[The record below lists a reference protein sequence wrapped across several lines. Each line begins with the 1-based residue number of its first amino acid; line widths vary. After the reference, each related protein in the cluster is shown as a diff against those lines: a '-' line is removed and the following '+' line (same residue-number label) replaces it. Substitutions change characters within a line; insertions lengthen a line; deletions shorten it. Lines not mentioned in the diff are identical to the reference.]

1 MQLSRKALVRI
12 QPNRADPIGFLKQL
26 LDPLMA
32 VGVLF
37 LIYLLFKIEIRSI
50 DGILAALAFSLGWPG
65 QIPFR
70 RVQPGLLREV
80 ILRWVTTVALLT
92 LVGLV
97 TRTTGNFEP
106 QVLHAWFIAT
116 PLLQYGLHR
125 LSPFIVA
132 RSPLGGRQASCVI
145 VGAGP
150 LGRELARAISRDPF
164 EIVRIAAYFDDRNNE
179 RLGCEDEEDG
189 TVTPLGRLSDVARYV
204 QVHQIQRIYIALP
217 MASQPRIL
225 ALLDALRDT
234 TASIYFAPDIFVHD
248 LIQARVE
255 TIGGMPV
262 VAVCESPFFGTEAF
276 VKRLS
281 DIGLAV
287 IAIALTT
294 PIMLGVAI
302 AVATTSPGPILFR
315 QRRYGLDGREIE
327 VWKFRSMR
335 TQDDGAVIRQATR
348 EDARITNVGRW
359 IRKTSLDELPQFFNV
374 LQGRMSVVGPRP
386 HAVAHN
392 EMFRSLIKGYMV
404 RHKVKPGITGWAQVN
419 GARGETATVDAM
431 SRRIDL
437 DLAYLRNWSLNLD
450 LRILWGTVRL
460 MVRDPNAY

>member
-12 QPNRADPIGFLKQL
+12 QTNRADPIGFLKQL
-26 LDPLMA
+26 LDPLIA
-32 VGVLF
+32 VGMLF
-37 LIYLLFKIEIRSI
+37 LIYALFEIKVRSI

-92 LVGLV
+92 LIGLV
-97 TRTTGNFEP
+97 TRTTSNFEP
-106 QVLHAWFIAT
+106 QVLHVWFIAT
-116 PLLQYGLHR
+116 PLFQYGLHR

-132 RSPLGGRQASCVI
+132 RTPLGGRQASCVI

-150 LGRELARAISRDPF
+150 LGRELASAISLDPF
-164 EIVRIAAYFDDRNNE
+164 EIIRIAAYFDDRNHE
-179 RLGCEDEEDG
+179 RLGCHDEKDR
-189 TVTPLGRLSDVARYV
+189 TITPFGRLSDVARYV
-204 QVHQIQRIYIALP
+204 QDHQIQRIYIALP

-248 LIQARVE
+248 LIQARIE

-281 DIGLAV
+281 DIVLAV

-294 PIMLGVAI
+294 PVMVGVAI

-348 EDARITNVGRW
+348 EDARITSVGRW

-450 LRILWGTVRL
+450 LQILWGTVRL

>member
-1 MQLSRKALVRI
+1 MQHSRKALVRI

-37 LIYLLFKIEIRSI
+37 LIYLLSDLEIRSI

-150 LGRELARAISRDPF
+150 LGRELARAISLDPF

-179 RLGCEDEEDG
+179 RLGCQDEEDG
-189 TVTPLGRLSDVARYV
+189 IVTPLGRLSDVARYV
-204 QVHQIQRIYIALP
+204 QDHQIQRIYIALP

-234 TASIYFAPDIFVHD
+234 TASIYFASDIFVHD

-281 DIGLAV
+281 DIVLAL
-287 IAIALTT
+287 IAIVLTT

-359 IRKTSLDELPQFFNV
+359 IRKTSPTCV
-374 LQGRMSVVGPRP
+374 
-386 HAVAHN
+386 
-392 EMFRSLIKGYMV
+392 
-404 RHKVKPGITGWAQVN
+404 TGHSTWICEFC
-419 GARGETATVDAM
+419 GERCA
-431 SRRIDL
+431 
-437 DLAYLRNWSLNLD
+437 
-450 LRILWGTVRL
+450 
-460 MVRDPNAY
+460 

>member
-1 MQLSRKALVRI
+1 
-12 QPNRADPIGFLKQL
+12 
-26 LDPLMA
+26 
-32 VGVLF
+32 
-37 LIYLLFKIEIRSI
+37 
-50 DGILAALAFSLGWPG
+50 
-65 QIPFR
+65 
-70 RVQPGLLREV
+70 
-80 ILRWVTTVALLT
+80 
-92 LVGLV
+92 
-97 TRTTGNFEP
+97 
-106 QVLHAWFIAT
+106 
-116 PLLQYGLHR
+116 
-125 LSPFIVA
+125 
-132 RSPLGGRQASCVI
+132 
-145 VGAGP
+145 
-150 LGRELARAISRDPF
+150 
-164 EIVRIAAYFDDRNNE
+164 
-179 RLGCEDEEDG
+179 
-189 TVTPLGRLSDVARYV
+189 
-204 QVHQIQRIYIALP
+204 

-262 VAVCESPFFGTEAF
+262 VAVCESPFFGPEAF
-276 VKRLS
+276 VKRFS
-281 DIGLAV
+281 DIVLAV

-335 TQDDGAVIRQATR
+335 AQDDGAVICQATR
-348 EDARITNVGRW
+348 EDPRITNVGRW

>member
-1 MQLSRKALVRI
+1 
-12 QPNRADPIGFLKQL
+12 
-26 LDPLMA
+26 
-32 VGVLF
+32 
-37 LIYLLFKIEIRSI
+37 
-50 DGILAALAFSLGWPG
+50 
-65 QIPFR
+65 
-70 RVQPGLLREV
+70 
-80 ILRWVTTVALLT
+80 
-92 LVGLV
+92 V

-150 LGRELARAISRDPF
+150 LGRELARAISLDPF

-204 QVHQIQRIYIALP
+204 QDHQIQRIYIALP

-281 DIGLAV
+281 DIVLAV
-287 IAIALTT
+287 IAIVLTT

-335 TQDDGAVIRQATR
+335 TQEDGAVIRQATR

>member
-1 MQLSRKALVRI
+1 MQFSRKALVRI

-26 LDPLMA
+26 LDPLIA

-37 LIYLLFKIEIRSI
+37 LIYELFEIKARSI

-92 LVGLV
+92 LIGLV
-97 TRTTGNFEP
+97 TRTTDNFQP

-132 RSPLGGRQASCVI
+132 RTPLSGRQASCVI

-150 LGRELARAISRDPF
+150 LGRELARAISLDPF

-179 RLGCEDEEDG
+179 RLGCQDEEDG
-189 TVTPLGRLSDVARYV
+189 TVTPFGRLSDVARYV
-204 QVHQIQRIYIALP
+204 QDHQIQRIYIALP

-262 VAVCESPFFGTEAF
+262 VAVCESPFFGPEAF
-276 VKRLS
+276 VKRFS
-281 DIGLAV
+281 DIVLAV

-302 AVATTSPGPILFR
+302 AVATTSPGPVLFR

-335 TQDDGAVIRQATR
+335 AQDDGAVIRQATR
-348 EDARITNVGRW
+348 EDPRITNVGRW

-450 LRILWGTVRL
+450 LQILWGTVRL

>member
-1 MQLSRKALVRI
+1 MKKTELSRPSVVCPMSRDMSKTIKFNGSTSLFPWPRSPESWLFWMRCEI
-12 QPNRADPIGFLKQL
+12 QLP
-26 LDPLMA
+26 
-32 VGVLF
+32 
-37 LIYLLFKIEIRSI
+37 RSI
-50 DGILAALAFSLGWPG
+50 
-65 QIPFR
+65 
-70 RVQPGLLREV
+70 
-80 ILRWVTTVALLT
+80 
-92 LVGLV
+92 
-97 TRTTGNFEP
+97 
-106 QVLHAWFIAT
+106 
-116 PLLQYGLHR
+116 
-125 LSPFIVA
+125 
-132 RSPLGGRQASCVI
+132 
-145 VGAGP
+145 
-150 LGRELARAISRDPF
+150 
-164 EIVRIAAYFDDRNNE
+164 
-179 RLGCEDEEDG
+179 
-189 TVTPLGRLSDVARYV
+189 
-204 QVHQIQRIYIALP
+204 
-217 MASQPRIL
+217 
-225 ALLDALRDT
+225 
-234 TASIYFAPDIFVHD
+234 FAPDIFVHD

-262 VAVCESPFFGTEAF
+262 VAVCESPFFGPEAF
-276 VKRLS
+276 VKRFS
-281 DIGLAV
+281 DIVLAV

-450 LRILWGTVRL
+450 LQILWGTVRL

>member
-1 MQLSRKALVRI
+1 MQLSRKDLVRI
-12 QPNRADPIGFLKQL
+12 HTTPGDPIGFLKQL
-26 LDPLMA
+26 LDPLIA
-32 VGVLF
+32 IGSLF
-37 LIYLLFKIEIRSI
+37 FVCLLFQLPIRSEE
-50 DGILAALAFSLGWPG
+50 GILAALTFSLVWPG

-70 RVQPGLLREV
+70 RVQPGLFRELT
-80 ILRWVTTVALLT
+80 LRWVTSVALLT
-92 LVGLV
+92 LIGLV
-97 TRTTGNFEP
+97 TGTTANFNP
-106 QVLHAWFIAT
+106 QLLHAWFIAT

-125 LSPFIVA
+125 LSPSIVA
-132 RSPLGGRQASCVI
+132 RLPMGSRQASCVI
-145 VGAGP
+145 VGAGS
-150 LGRELARAISRDPF
+150 LGRELARAIATDPF
-164 EIVRIAAYFDDRNNE
+164 EIVQISAFFDDRSHD
-179 RLGCEDEEDG
+179 RLGFSEGENG
-189 TVTPLGRLSDVARYV
+189 VAPPVGRLGDVADYV
-204 QVHQIQRIYIALP
+204 KSHQIQRIYIALP

-225 ALLDALRDT
+225 TLLDALRDT

-262 VAVCESPFFGTEAF
+262 VAVCETPFFGAEAF
-276 VKRLS
+276 IKRLS
-281 DIGLAV
+281 DIVLAI
-287 IAIALTT
+287 IAIILTA
-294 PIMLGVAI
+294 PIMLGIAMAI
-302 AVATTSPGPILFR
+302 TLTSPGPILFR
-315 QRRYGLDGREIE
+315 QRRYGLDGNEIE

-348 EDARITNVGRW
+348 DDDRITPIGRW

-392 EMFRSLIKGYMV
+392 ELFRSLIKGYMV

-450 LRILWGTVRL
+450 LKILLGTVRL
-460 MVRDPNAY
+460 MLRDPNAY

>member
-179 RLGCEDEEDG
+179 RLGCQDEADG
-189 TVTPLGRLSDVARYV
+189 TVTPFGRLSDVARYV
-204 QVHQIQRIYIALP
+204 QDHQIQRIYIALP

-262 VAVCESPFFGTEAF
+262 VAVCESPFFGPEAF
-276 VKRLS
+276 VKRFS
-281 DIGLAV
+281 DIVLAV

-335 TQDDGAVIRQATR
+335 TQDDGAVICQATR
-348 EDARITNVGRW
+348 EDPRITNVGRW

-437 DLAYLRNWSLNLD
+437 DLAYLRNCSLNLD

>member
-1 MQLSRKALVRI
+1 MQLSRKDLVRI
-12 QPNRADPIGFLKQL
+12 HATRGDPIGFLKQL
-26 LDPLMA
+26 FDPLIA
-32 VGVLF
+32 VGTLLF
-37 LIYLLFKIEIRSI
+37 FYLLFNLPIGSQE
-50 DGILAALAFSLGWPG
+50 GILAALAFSLVWPG

-70 RVQPGLLREV
+70 RVQPGLFRELT
-80 ILRWVTTVALLT
+80 LRWVTTVALLA
-92 LVGLV
+92 LIGLV
-97 TRTTGNFEP
+97 TGTTANFNP
-106 QVLHAWFIAT
+106 QLLHAWFIAT
-116 PLLQYGLHR
+116 PLLQYGVHR
-125 LSPFIVA
+125 LSPSIVA
-132 RSPLGGRQASCVI
+132 RLPMGGRQASCVI

-150 LGRELARAISRDPF
+150 LGRELAHAISADPF
-164 EIVRIAAYFDDRNNE
+164 EIVRIAAFFDDRSRD
-179 RLGCEDEEDG
+179 RLGCADDRNE
-189 TVTPLGRLSDVARYV
+189 TVPPVGRLSDVARYV
-204 QVHQIQRIYIALP
+204 KSHQIQRIYIALP

-262 VAVCESPFFGTEAF
+262 VAVCETPFFGAEAF
-276 VKRLS
+276 IKRLS
-281 DIGLAV
+281 DIVLAV
-287 IAIALTT
+287 IAIILTA
-294 PIMLGVAI
+294 PVMLGIALAI
-302 AVATTSPGPILFR
+302 AVTSPGPILFR

-335 TQDDGAVIRQATR
+335 TQDNGAVIRQATR
-348 EDARITNVGRW
+348 DDDRITPIGRW

-392 EMFRSLIKGYMV
+392 ELFRSLIKGYMV
-404 RHKVKPGITGWAQVN
+404 RHKVRPGITGWAQVN
-419 GARGETATVDAM
+419 GARGETATVEAM

-450 LRILWGTVRL
+450 LKILLGTIRL
-460 MVRDPNAY
+460 MLRDPNAY

>member
-1 MQLSRKALVRI
+1 MQLSRKDLVRVHTT
-12 QPNRADPIGFLKQL
+12 PGDPIGFLKQL
-26 LDPLMA
+26 LDPLTA
-32 VGVLF
+32 IGSLF
-37 LIYLLFKIEIRSI
+37 LVCLLFQFPIRS
-50 DGILAALAFSLGWPG
+50 DEGILAALTFSLVWPG

-70 RVQPGLLREV
+70 RVQPGLFRELT
-80 ILRWVTTVALLT
+80 LRWVTSVALLT
-92 LVGLV
+92 LIGLV
-97 TRTTGNFEP
+97 TGTTSNFNP
-106 QVLHAWFIAT
+106 QLLHAWFIAT

-125 LSPFIVA
+125 LSPSIVA
-132 RSPLGGRQASCVI
+132 RLPMGSRQASCVI
-145 VGAGP
+145 VGAGS
-150 LGRELARAISRDPF
+150 LGRELARAISTDPF
-164 EIVRIAAYFDDRNNE
+164 EIVRISAFFDDRSND
-179 RLGCEDEEDG
+179 RLGLSEGENG
-189 TVTPLGRLSDVARYV
+189 VSAPIGRLCDVAEYV
-204 QVHQIQRIYIALP
+204 KSHQIQRIYIALP

-225 ALLDALRDT
+225 TLLDALRDT

-262 VAVCESPFFGTEAF
+262 VAVCETPFFGAEAF
-276 VKRLS
+276 IKRLS
-281 DIGLAV
+281 DIVLAV
-287 IAIALTT
+287 IAIILTA
-294 PIMLGVAI
+294 PVMIGI
-302 AVATTSPGPILFR
+302 AVAITLTSPGPILFR
-315 QRRYGLDGREIE
+315 QRRYGLDGNEIE

-335 TQDDGAVIRQATR
+335 TQDNGAVIRQATR
-348 EDARITNVGRW
+348 DDDRITPIGRW

-392 EMFRSLIKGYMV
+392 ELFRSLIKGYMV

-450 LRILWGTVRL
+450 LKILLGTVRL
-460 MVRDPNAY
+460 MLRDPNAY